1 MKTKIHKTE
10 LTHKDK
16 ILFPK
21 SGITKQEIFLYYES
35 IADYILPY
43 LKDRPLTMQR
53 FPRGI
58 GEEGFFQKN
67 ASLYFPDW
75 IETED
80 VRKVGGWVNH
90 VICNSKR
97 ALLYLVNQYVITF
110 HTSLSTID
118 NIEYPDRLIFDLDPP
133 KGDFALAI
141 EGARVLKEL
150 LENELGFKA
159 FLMTTGS
166 KGLHV
171 VIPLKQKEN
180 FNEVHAFAKAIST
193 YISLKNPNKFTTAIR
208 KVKREGHLYIDFL
221 RNSYGQTSVAPFS
234 VRAIENAPVAV
245 PIHWKELDDTQL
257 NAQFCN
263 INNVFE
269 RLETI
274 ENPWKNFETNSKN
287 ISGAKEKLEVLK

>member
-1 MKTKIHKTE
+1 MKSKSHKTE

-16 ILFPK
+16 ILFPE
-21 SGITKQEIFLYYES
+21 SGITKQEVFLYYEA
-35 IADYILPY
+35 IADYMLPY

-53 FPRGI
+53 FPKGI

-67 ASLYFPDW
+67 ASLHFPDW
-75 IETED
+75 IQTEE

-90 VICNSKR
+90 VICNSKET
-97 ALLYLVNQYVITF
+97 LLYLVNQYVITF
-110 HTSLSTID
+110 HISLSTID

-133 KGDFALAI
+133 KGDFSLAI
-141 EGARVLKEL
+141 DGARELRNL

-171 VIPLKQKEN
+171 VIPLKQKES
-180 FNEVHAFAKAIST
+180 FNEVHAFAKEIST

-208 KVKREGHLYIDFL
+208 KVKREGRLYIDFL

-245 PIHWKELDDTQL
+245 PIYWEELDDAQL
-257 NAQFCN
+257 NAQFCT
-263 INNVFE
+263 IKNVLE

-274 ENPWKNFETNSKN
+274 ENPWKDFKTNAKN
-287 ISGAKEKLEVLK
+287 ISDAKEKLGVL